1 MIPLSSAF
9 SCKTTRF
16 QTFNR
21 YLCLFSMITLGDIF
35 SLTSE
40 GVGQINGYRKWV
52 SLKNIALHRADFV
65 S

>member
-1 MIPLSSAF
+1 
-9 SCKTTRF
+9 
-16 QTFNR
+16 
-21 YLCLFSMITLGDIF
+21 MITLGDIF